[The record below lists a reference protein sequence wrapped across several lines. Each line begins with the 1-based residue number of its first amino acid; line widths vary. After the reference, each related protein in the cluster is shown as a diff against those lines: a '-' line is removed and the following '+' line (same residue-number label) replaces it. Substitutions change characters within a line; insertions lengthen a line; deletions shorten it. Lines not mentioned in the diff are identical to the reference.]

1 MSITGIEIET
11 KPNPSAGPTTTDAFA
26 WKIMKWVRKALQC
39 HRLIAAAL
47 WAWTALLAPARADD
61 SLQQIVPEFNDYT
74 KLSDRSRLY
83 LLADVTKTKSE
94 NSTDGELGAHL
105 DLTLIPLLRPALREA
120 DWERER
126 YLWTRFGYVVLGPAG
141 SGAAGITERRGI
153 AELTG
158 RLLLPQQVWLV
169 NRVRVDLRD
178 IDGEFS
184 QRYRLRMGVERE
196 FTVDGVVMVPYA
208 QAETLYDTRYLTWNR
223 QLYQAGVEVELSK
236 AWRVESY
243 LARQNDS
250 HSASG
255 NVDIFGLVFK
265 HYH

>member
-11 KPNPSAGPTTTDAFA
+11 KQNPSACLPPTDAFA
-26 WKIMKWVRKALQC
+26 WNIMKWVRQALRRC
-39 HRLIAAAL
+39 RLVAAAL
-47 WAWTALLAPARADD
+47 SAWTALLAPALAGDH
-61 SLQQIVPEFNDYT
+61 LQQIVPEFNAYF
-74 KLSDRSRLY
+74 KLSDRTRLY
-83 LLADVTKTKSE
+83 LLGDVTKTKSE

-105 DLTLIPLLRPALREA
+105 DLTLIPVLRPALREA

-126 YLWTRFGYVVLGPAG
+126 FLWMRFGYVVLGPAG
-141 SGAAGITERRGI
+141 AGAGITERRGI
-153 AELTG
+153 AELTA
-158 RLLLPQQVWLV
+158 RMLLPQQVWLV
-169 NRVRVDLRD
+169 NRARVDLRD

-184 QRYRLRMGVERE
+184 QRYRLRMGIERE

-208 QAETLYDTRYLTWNR
+208 QAETLYDTRYASWNR

-236 AWRVESY
+236 AWRVETY

-255 NVDIFGLVFK
+255 NVDMLGLVFK